1 MDGNKD
7 TALAAVMNQNREL
20 TGREKISVV
29 WNLSVPAILAQVT
42 SILMQYIDAAMVGGL
57 GARASASIGVVSTST
72 WLLGSMCTSL
82 SAGFSVQTAHQI
94 GAENEERARKVMK
107 NGLMAAVIFSLIL
120 MLCGTSVSSRLPE
133 WLGAEEAIWR
143 DASGYF
149 FVYACSLPAVQLNS
163 IAGYMLQCSGDMRTP
178 GLLNALMCG
187 EDVVFNMIF
196 IGRYGVTGAAI
207 GTALAQVVTACLM
220 LWRLCLC
227 SPALRLR
234 KGESWRPEKEIFARA
249 AKISIPMGFEN
260 LAMCGAQI
268 ASTRI
273 IAPLGSVAIA
283 ANSFAVTAESLCYM
297 PGYGIGSAATT
308 LVGQS
313 LGAGKKKLAKNF
325 ADLSVLLGCG
335 VMTLCGIAMYFLC
348 PAVFAMLTP
357 DQSVRD
363 LGTAVLRI
371 ELFAEPFYAASIT
384 ASGALRGA
392 GDTLVPSILN
402 LISMWGVRLTL
413 AVILVG
419 QMGLAG
425 AWVAMAVELCVR
437 GILLFVRLQ
446 RGKWMKR

>member
-1 MDGNKD
+1 MNGNND
-7 TALAAVMNQNREL
+7 MALAAVVNQNREL

-72 WLLGSMCTSL
+72 WLLGSMCSSL

-94 GAENEERARKVMK
+94 GAGNEERARKVMK

-120 MLCGTSVSSRLPE
+120 MLCGTAVSSRLPE
-133 WLGAEEAIWR
+133 WLGAEEAIWQ

-234 KGESWRPEKEIFARA
+234 KGETWRLEKEIFARA

-325 ADLSVLLGCG
+325 ADISVLMGCG

-419 QMGLAG
+419 QMGLSG

>member
-1 MDGNKD
+1 MNGNND
-7 TALAAVMNQNREL
+7 MALAAVVNQNREL

-72 WLLGSMCTSL
+72 WLLGSMCSSL

-94 GAENEERARKVMK
+94 GAGNEERARKVMK
-107 NGLMAAVIFSLIL
+107 NGLMAAVVFSMIL
-120 MLCGTSVSSRLPE
+120 MLCGTAVSSRLPE
-133 WLGAEEAIWR
+133 WLGAEEAIWQ

-234 KGESWRPEKEIFARA
+234 KGETWRLEKEIFARA

-325 ADLSVLLGCG
+325 ADFSVLLGCG

-363 LGTAVLRI
+363 LGTAILRI

-419 QMGLAG
+419 QIGLAG
-425 AWVAMAVELCVR
+425 AWIAMAVELCVR

>member
-94 GAENEERARKVMK
+94 GAGNEERARKVMK

-120 MLCGTSVSSRLPE
+120 MLCGMAVSSRLPE

-234 KGESWRPEKEIFARA
+234 KGETWRLEKEIFARA

-297 PGYGIGSAATT
+297 PGYGIGAAATT

-325 ADLSVLLGCG
+325 ADFSVLLGCG

-419 QMGLAG
+419 QIGLAG
-425 AWVAMAVELCVR
+425 AWIAMTVELCVR

>member
-1 MDGNKD
+1 MNGNND
-7 TALAAVMNQNREL
+7 MALAAVVNQNREL

-94 GAENEERARKVMK
+94 GAGNEERARKVMK
-107 NGLMAAVIFSLIL
+107 NGLMAAVVFSMIL
-120 MLCGTSVSSRLPE
+120 MLCGTAVSSRLPE
-133 WLGAEEAIWR
+133 WLGAEEAIWQ

-227 SPALRLR
+227 SPALRLK
-234 KGESWRPEKEIFARA
+234 KGETWRLEKEIFARA

-325 ADLSVLLGCG
+325 ADISVLMGCG

-419 QMGLAG
+419 QMGLSG

>member
-1 MDGNKD
+1 MNGNND
-7 TALAAVMNQNREL
+7 MALAAVVNQNREL

-94 GAENEERARKVMK
+94 GAGNEERARKVMK

-120 MLCGTSVSSRLPE
+120 MLCGTAVSSRLPE

-234 KGESWRPEKEIFARA
+234 KGETWRLEKEIFARA
-249 AKISIPMGFEN
+249 AKISIPMGFES

-325 ADLSVLLGCG
+325 ANLSVLLGCG

-419 QMGLAG
+419 QIGLAG

>member
-1 MDGNKD
+1 MNGNND
-7 TALAAVMNQNREL
+7 MALAAVVNQNREL

-72 WLLGSMCTSL
+72 WLLGSMCSSL

-94 GAENEERARKVMK
+94 GAGNEERARKVMK
-107 NGLMAAVIFSLIL
+107 NGLMAAVVFSMIL
-120 MLCGTSVSSRLPE
+120 MLCGTAVSSRLPE
-133 WLGAEEAIWR
+133 WLGAEEAIWQ

-234 KGESWRPEKEIFARA
+234 KGETWRLEKEIFARA

-325 ADLSVLLGCG
+325 ADISVLMGCG

-419 QMGLAG
+419 QMGLSG

>member
-1 MDGNKD
+1 MNGNND
-7 TALAAVMNQNREL
+7 MALAAVVNQNREL
-20 TGREKISVV
+20 TRREKISVV

-72 WLLGSMCTSL
+72 WLLGSMCSSL

-94 GAENEERARKVMK
+94 GAGNEERARKVMK
-107 NGLMAAVIFSLIL
+107 NGLMAAVVFAMIL
-120 MLCGTSVSSRLPE
+120 MLCGTAVSSRLPE
-133 WLGAEEAIWR
+133 WLGAEEAIWQ

-178 GLLNALMCG
+178 GFLNALMCG

-234 KGESWRPEKEIFARA
+234 KGETWRLEKEIFARA
-249 AKISIPMGFEN
+249 AKLSIPMGFEN

-384 ASGALRGA
+384 ASGALRG
-392 GDTLVPSILN
+392 
-402 LISMWGVRLTL
+402 
-413 AVILVG
+413 
-419 QMGLAG
+419 GLG
-425 AWVAMAVELCVR
+425 THWFPVS
-437 GILLFVRLQ
+437 
-446 RGKWMKR
+446 

>member
-1 MDGNKD
+1 MNGNND
-7 TALAAVMNQNREL
+7 MALAAVVNQNREL

-72 WLLGSMCTSL
+72 WLLGSMCSSL

-94 GAENEERARKVMK
+94 GAGNEERARKVMK
-107 NGLMAAVIFSLIL
+107 NGLIAAVVFSMIL
-120 MLCGTSVSSRLPE
+120 MLCGTAVSSRLPE
-133 WLGAEEAIWR
+133 WLGAEEAIWQ

-234 KGESWRPEKEIFARA
+234 KGETWRLEKEIFARA

-419 QMGLAG
+419 QIGLAG

-446 RGKWMKR
+446 RGKWMSR

>member
-1 MDGNKD
+1 MKGKNE
-7 TALAAVMNQNREL
+7 TVLAAVMNQNREL
-20 TGREKISVV
+20 TGREKVFVV

-94 GAENEERARKVMK
+94 GAGNEERARKVMK
-107 NGLMAAVIFSLIL
+107 NGLMAAVIFSMIL
-120 MLCGTSVSSRLPE
+120 MLCGTAVSSRLPE
-133 WLGAEEAIWR
+133 WLGAEEAIWQ

-234 KGESWRPEKEIFARA
+234 KGESWRPEKVIFARA

-335 VMTLCGIAMYFLC
+335 VMTLCGIVMYFLC

-371 ELFAEPFYAASIT
+371 ELFAEPFYAMSIT

-419 QMGLAG
+419 QRGLAG
-425 AWVAMAVELCVR
+425 AWIAMAVELCVR
-437 GILLFVRLQ
+437 GILLFVRL
-446 RGKWMKR
+446 RHGKWMKR

>member
-1 MDGNKD
+1 MNGNND
-7 TALAAVMNQNREL
+7 MALAAVVNQNREL

-72 WLLGSMCTSL
+72 WLLGSMCSSL

-94 GAENEERARKVMK
+94 GAGNEERARKVMK
-107 NGLMAAVIFSLIL
+107 NGLIAAVVFSMIL
-120 MLCGTSVSSRLPE
+120 MLCGTAVSSRLPE
-133 WLGAEEAIWR
+133 WLGAEEAIWQ

-234 KGESWRPEKEIFARA
+234 KGETWRLEKEIFARA

-419 QMGLAG
+419 QIGLAG
-425 AWVAMAVELCVR
+425 AWIAMAVELCVR

>member
-94 GAENEERARKVMK
+94 GAGNEERARKVMK
-107 NGLMAAVIFSLIL
+107 NGLMAAVVFSMIL
-120 MLCGTSVSSRLPE
+120 MLCGTAVSSRLPE
-133 WLGAEEAIWR
+133 WLGAEEAIWQ

-234 KGESWRPEKEIFARA
+234 KGESWWPEKEIFDRA

-268 ASTRI
+268 VSTRI

-313 LGAGKKKLAKNF
+313 LGAGKKKLAKIF
-325 ADLSVLLGCG
+325 ADISVLMGCG

-419 QMGLAG
+419 QMGLSG

>member
-1 MDGNKD
+1 
-7 TALAAVMNQNREL
+7 
-20 TGREKISVV
+20 
-29 WNLSVPAILAQVT
+29 
-42 SILMQYIDAAMVGGL
+42 
-57 GARASASIGVVSTST
+57 
-72 WLLGSMCTSL
+72 
-82 SAGFSVQTAHQI
+82 
-94 GAENEERARKVMK
+94 
-107 NGLMAAVIFSLIL
+107 
-120 MLCGTSVSSRLPE
+120 
-133 WLGAEEAIWR
+133 
-143 DASGYF
+143 
-149 FVYACSLPAVQLNS
+149 
-163 IAGYMLQCSGDMRTP
+163 MLQCSGDMRTP

-234 KGESWRPEKEIFARA
+234 KGESWWPEKEIFDRA

-268 ASTRI
+268 VSTRI

-325 ADLSVLLGCG
+325 ADFSVLLGCG

-419 QMGLAG
+419 QIGLAG
-425 AWVAMAVELCVR
+425 AWIAMTVELCVR